1 MVFLD
6 WEKAFDKV
14 DQAELIKAIRRL
26 NVPEKICRI
35 LETFYIN
42 PQFAIRDSEGKSGYR
57 KQRTGIRQGCP
68 LSPYLFVLLMT
79 VMFNDIHNELDSKI
93 IAGKLDHFRYH
104 EILYADDTL
113 IIGKRARE
121 VNMIIKA
128 IEKESA
134 KYNMKLNKGKCNHI
148 DMNCK
153 ADVKFEGGA
162 KLDKL
167 DKAVYLGGTIT
178 EKALKTAEIQ
188 TRLGKAMTTAFR
200 LKEFWKG
207 CNAPRK
213 WKLQVY
219 NAIIISQL
227 IYGLNTIHLTNSCL
241 KTLDTFQLRGLRQ
254 ILGIKAAFHSRISHD
269 KVMEKANIIMNNG
282 EDLDINWE
290 QFKTEKPE
298 QKKE

>member
-1 MVFLD
+1 
-6 WEKAFDKV
+6 
-14 DQAELIKAIRRL
+14 
-26 NVPEKICRI
+26 
-35 LETFYIN
+35 
-42 PQFAIRDSEGKSGYR
+42 
-57 KQRTGIRQGCP
+57 
-68 LSPYLFVLLMT
+68 
-79 VMFNDIHNELDSKI
+79 
-93 IAGKLDHFRYH
+93 
-104 EILYADDTL
+104 
-113 IIGKRARE
+113 
-121 VNMIIKA
+121 
-128 IEKESA
+128 
-134 KYNMKLNKGKCNHI
+134 
-148 DMNCK
+148 MNCK

-269 KVMEKANIIMNNG
+269 KVIEKANIIMNNG

-290 QFKTEKPE
+290 QFKTEKTGAKE
-298 QKKE
+298 RIIRISEMIKKKQNTLLGHLIRAETWDETLREVSIGQEMGKIKRVWAYKKRVGKPGKTG